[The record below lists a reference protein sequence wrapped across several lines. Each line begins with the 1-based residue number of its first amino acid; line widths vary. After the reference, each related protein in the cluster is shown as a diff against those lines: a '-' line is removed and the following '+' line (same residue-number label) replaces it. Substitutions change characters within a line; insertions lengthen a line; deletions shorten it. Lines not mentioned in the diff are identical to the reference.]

1 MPQPQRTAVTVRT
14 PATSANLG
22 PGFDALGIA
31 LDLSDEIEVR
41 LRDDRDVTVAV
52 EGEGA
57 GTLPLDDSHLV
68 VRAMRAAFDAV
79 GQTMPG
85 VDLRCRNAIPHGR
98 GLGSSA
104 SAIVAGVAAAA
115 ALADGGD
122 RLDREWIFQTAAD
135 IEGHPDNVAPCVYGG
150 FTIAWRGAKTWRAW
164 TTSPAPGVRPIVCVP
179 RQSLS
184 TERARGLLPETVP
197 HADAA
202 FSAGRA
208 ALLVAAVRDC
218 PDLLFEATEDRLHQS
233 YRAEAMPD
241 SAALVESLRGD
252 GLAAVVSGAGPTVLV
267 LHHDSADAPG
277 GPADRPLDG
286 FPQNNSAVVD
296 SIRQRAGTEW
306 HIRPLAIDLVG
317 VRVTSPR
324 SWTCVEE

>member
-1 MPQPQRTAVTVRT
+1 MPQPQRTTVTVRT

-22 PGFDALGIA
+22 PGFDSLGIA

-41 LRDDRDVTVAV
+41 LRDDRGVTVAV

-57 GTLPLDDSHLV
+57 DAVPLDDSHLV

-115 ALADGGD
+115 ALAGGEH
-122 RLDREWIFQTAAD
+122 LDRDWVFQTAAD

-150 FTIAWRGAKTWRAW
+150 FTVAWRGAKTWRAW
-164 TTSPAPGVRPIVCVP
+164 AAHPAPGVLPIVCVP

-184 TERARGLLPETVP
+184 TERARGLLPEAVP

-208 ALLVAAVRDC
+208 ALLVAAVREC
-218 PDLLFEATEDRLHQS
+218 PELLFEATEDRLHQS
-233 YRAEAMPD
+233 YRAEAMPG

-267 LHHDSADAPG
+267 LYHDAAGDPRGES
-277 GPADRPLDG
+277 L
-286 FPQNNSAVVD
+286 QNNSAVVD
-296 SIRQRAGTEW
+296 SIRRRAGTEW

-324 SWTCVEE
+324 S

>member
-22 PGFDALGIA
+22 PGFDSLGLA
-31 LDLSDEIEVR
+31 LDLSDEVEVR
-41 LRDDRDVTVAV
+41 VREDRNVTVAV

-57 GTLPLDDSHLV
+57 DSVPLDESHLV

-85 VDLRCRNAIPHGR
+85 VDLRCRNAHPAR
-98 GLGSSA
+98 PRTGSSA
-104 SAIVAGVAAAA
+104 SAIVAGVAATA
-115 ALADGGD
+115 ALVGGG
-122 RLDREWIFQTAAD
+122 RLDRDWVFQTAAD

-150 FTIAWRGAKTWRAW
+150 FTISWHGAKTWRAW
-164 TTSPAPGVRPIVCVP
+164 TAAPAPGVLPIVCVP
-179 RQSLS
+179 RRSLS
-184 TERARGLLPETVP
+184 TQRARGLLPETVP
-197 HADAA
+197 HSDAA

-208 ALLVAAVRDC
+208 ALLVAAVREC
-218 PDLLFEATEDRLHQS
+218 PELLFEATEDRLHQS
-233 YRAEAMPD
+233 YRAEAMPE

-252 GLAAVVSGAGPTVLV
+252 GLAAVISGAGPTVLV
-267 LHHDSADAPG
+267 LYHGAAGDPHGES
-277 GPADRPLDG
+277 
-286 FPQNNSAVVD
+286 PQKNSAIVD
-296 SIRQRAGTEW
+296 SIRRRAGTEW

-324 SWTCVEE
+324 S